1 MARESSDYREGCP
14 FWSTQAMKCQLCL
27 EGLFIP
33 LNDHIEVYCKTL
45 HYRQCLQFSQHSAS
59 HPQPAERRN
68 RRKYERVAASHR
80 VTLVVLLQSG
90 ELASHLP
97 PAHVSAAYE
106 SAACCRT
113 LDLGKGGMRLT
124 AEQPLVQA
132 TVIRFSFADS
142 FPKSVQTG
150 QGQIAWCNKQQNQPE
165 YQAGI
170 AFKDDRLIDTMGLYL
185 CLIISIPPS
194 AD

>member
-14 FWSTQAMKCQLCL
+14 FWSTRAMKCQLCL

-33 LNDHIEVYCKTL
+33 FNDHIEVYCKTL

-59 HPQPAERRN
+59 HPQPTAKRN

-80 VTLVVLLQSG
+80 VTLVLFLQSG
-90 ELASHLP
+90 EFASHLP
-97 PAHVSAAYE
+97 AAYE

-124 AEQPLVQA
+124 TEQPLMKA

-150 QGQIAWCNKQQNQPE
+150 QGQIAWCNKQQNQPD

-170 AFKDDRLIDTMGLYL
+170 AFQDDRLIDTMGLYL
-185 CLIISIPPS
+185 GLIISIPPS
-194 AD
+194 AG